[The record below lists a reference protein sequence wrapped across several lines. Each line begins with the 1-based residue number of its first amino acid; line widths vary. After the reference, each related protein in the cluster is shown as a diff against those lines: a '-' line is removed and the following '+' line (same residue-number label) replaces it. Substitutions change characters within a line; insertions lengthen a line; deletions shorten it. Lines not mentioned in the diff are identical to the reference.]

1 MSIRDAE
8 LLKFPGLN
16 PGPTFSPPFQQRMLH
31 LFNACGR
38 AHGVDR
44 ADTFVF
50 PLALILTELL
60 SAKKFFAVFFAN
72 PKDLTLDLQV
82 LQYHHHCMILLAV
95 LLEITGLVDVE
106 SEFGSEIRVRIR
118 DCRPKTEKIEY
129 R

>member
-1 MSIRDAE
+1 MPH
-8 LLKFPGLN
+8 F
-16 PGPTFSPPFQQRMLH
+16 
-31 LFNACGR
+31 FNARGN
-38 AHGVDR
+38 APGDDR
-44 ADTFVF
+44 PDTLVF

-60 SAKKFFAVFFAN
+60 SAKKFFVVFFAN
-72 PKDLTLDLQV
+72 PKGLTLDLQV

-106 SEFGSEIRVRIR
+106 SGFGSEIRVRIR